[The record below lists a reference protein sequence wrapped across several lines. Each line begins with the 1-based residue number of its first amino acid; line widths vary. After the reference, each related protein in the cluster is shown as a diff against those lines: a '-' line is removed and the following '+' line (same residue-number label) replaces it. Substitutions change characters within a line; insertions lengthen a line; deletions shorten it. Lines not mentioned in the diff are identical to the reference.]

1 MHTPCNGQPN
11 NVSIDHLQVQSIRSQ
26 VKQKMAGKAMENSRS
41 QKQSTQVF
49 NLLLLLH
56 FYQKSHFSHSCSLV
70 ITKIQEEDFGK
81 WTCDITLKNGK
92 KFKKISEIQ
101 RNLEV
106 VKRKEE
112 FLPENL
118 KHSEDIRGEDFV
130 RQSFHRSN
138 KTSDHSGG
146 DDSESSEEL
155 TNDELLNHEEMPGTG
170 PGGYNNKLNGI
181 H

>member
-11 NVSIDHLQVQSIRSQ
+11 NVSIDHLQVPSIRSQ
-26 VKQKMAGKAMENSRS
+26 VKRKMAGKAMENSRS
-41 QKQSTQVF
+41 QKQSTQFVD
-49 NLLLLLH
+49 LLLH
-56 FYQKSHFSHSCSLV
+56 SCQKSHFSHSCSLV

-81 WTCDITLKNGK
+81 WECDITLKNGK
-92 KFKKISEIQ
+92 KFRKISEIQ
-101 RNLEV
+101 RSLEV
-106 VKRKEE
+106 EKRKQE

-118 KHSEDIRGEDFV
+118 KHSTDVRGEDFV

-138 KTSDHSGG
+138 KTSDHSEG
-146 DDSESSEEL
+146 DDSESSEEYD
-155 TNDELLNHEEMPGTG
+155 NEFLNIEEMPGTG

>member
-1 MHTPCNGQPN
+1 MQTPCNGQPN

-26 VKQKMAGKAMENSRS
+26 VTRKMAGKAMENSRS
-41 QKQSTQVF
+41 QKQSTYTYF
-49 NLLLLLH
+49 LLH
-56 FYQKSHFSHSCSLV
+56 SCQKSHFSHSCSLV

-92 KFKKISEIQ
+92 KLRKISEIQ
-101 RNLEV
+101 RSLEV
-106 VKRKEE
+106 VKRKQE
-112 FLPENL
+112 FLPETL

-138 KTSDHSGG
+138 KTSDHSEG
-146 DDSESSEEL
+146 DHSESSEEL